1 VELTDYTD
9 DLWPPIDPDPRDP
22 DPPDPDPRDPIYDE
36 IPEGEID
43 VKTGV
48 TDAYQVARDALVNAD
63 TVTQVDDA
71 EELEI
76 PPFDESV
83 FELIDTPPSVD
94 AGTLETRA
102 DASAPVDDV
111 ITPDYTQD
119 MWPAI
124 DEIDTP
130 DYTQD
135 MWPAV
140 DEVAT
145 PDYTQDM
152 WPAIDELT
160 AQDMFEMTLFDL
172 MAQELLTGGG
182 GGGGR
187 SNNFNIV
194 SYE

>member
-1 VELTDYTD
+1 MPDYTD
-9 DLWPPIDPDPRDP
+9 DLGT
-22 DPPDPDPRDPIYDE
+22 PIYDE
-36 IPEGEID
+36 IPKGEID

-76 PPFDESV
+76 PLFDEAV

-111 ITPDYTQD
+111 ITPDYTD
-119 MWPAI
+119 DLWPAI

-145 PDYTQDM
+145 PDYTDDL
-152 WPAIDELT
+152 WPAIDDLT

-187 SNNFNIV
+187 SNNLNIV